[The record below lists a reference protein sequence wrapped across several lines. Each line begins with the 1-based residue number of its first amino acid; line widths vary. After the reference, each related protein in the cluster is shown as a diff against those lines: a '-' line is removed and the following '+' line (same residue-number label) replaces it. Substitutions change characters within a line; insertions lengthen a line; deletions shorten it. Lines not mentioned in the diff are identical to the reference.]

1 MTGLA
6 LAVQDNRAV
15 AFKLFLLY
23 MAILNTQTHACL
35 DKLYK
40 TILSL
45 TVCDALTFFSSILFP
60 LFGCWLKS
68 IYLSFLDQLM
78 DCKLNLRNPGIE
90 HGLWNDAKWVLNPGM
105 DN

>member
-45 TVCDALTFFSSILFP
+45 TVCDALTFFFFYSVPIIWMLVEIHIFEFS
-60 LFGCWLKS
+60 
-68 IYLSFLDQLM
+68 
-78 DCKLNLRNPGIE
+78 
-90 HGLWNDAKWVLNPGM
+90 
-105 DN
+105 